1 MATRHIYGPVV
12 GPENANFVKAYHIL
26 EDVPL
31 TNKYLR
37 SFGPEAPDTVF
48 ASNPEKT
55 NQRIVEN
62 KKDYDLQKAMHGQMP
77 RGPYYW
83 QNPDGVWGRVWLADR
98 NCNATYIPMMHC
110 PFGGEY
116 DPRLDNV
123 MPHFEDVEVA
133 KKNAQTKANCLAHGA
148 PAPPDVIPS
157 VEVQKVR
164 VTFRTPRVFYDDLE
178 EGEKKE
184 YYVNL
189 EEFRQCLYHEKANR
203 KAFLA
208 QTQKVLSLSLP
219 IKLPIKERPTRTM
232 QSLFQA
238 VDNVRRSGRTRNR
251 PNWLA
256 GPKTLPTRRGPTK
269 RRLFIKGPKGPTSKK
284 PKKVSESLQKLAKF
298 PNSVLKAKY
307 KISRKEEDLKSAQY
321 EALAGER
328 ELIKLGQDWDSAF
341 LKAKDGVSI
350 EATARVFFSLPY
362 RSELARD
369 MFKLICGNCTKQH
382 LQYAAEKFHAVAI
395 KSVREEYRAVM
406 PINLVSPDKKKKT
419 KKKSRSSKGPK
430 RGSTQGPDIAMSKGP
445 EASVPK
451 GPKVAEQ
458 KGPKVT
464 EQKGPS
470 AAKQQ
475 GPKAPEQT
483 GPKPAEPKG
492 PKAHGHKKP
501 AYHYLSDFKTRKR
514 IKQRAVPKGP
524 QVAVPKRPQV
534 AVPKGPEAAAQKGPE
549 APAQKGPK
557 APAQKGP
564 GIATPDT
571 DPEFPVHKR
580 HWIRSNRAKSGYK
593 GVMACTRNPST
604 PWRAKS
610 SSGKTL
616 GRFATRAEACEAVY
630 RASQEHKA
638 QKQRAKSEADNP
650 LQMWEDELK
659 QLNY

>member
-48 ASNPEKT
+48 ATNPEKT

-164 VTFRTPRVFYDDLE
+164 VTFSTPRVFYDDLE

-208 QTQKVLSLSLP
+208 QMQEVMSLSLP

-232 QSLFQA
+232 QSLIQA

-269 RRLFIKGPKGPTSKK
+269 RRLFIKKGSTSKK
-284 PKKVSESLQKLAKF
+284 PKKVSESLKKLAKF

-406 PINLVSPDKKKKT
+406 PINLVSPDKKKRPRKNRAVT
-419 KKKSRSSKGPK
+419 RAQNAAAPRAQISPCQRARRLPCQRAQRLPSKRAQRSPSKRARRPPNNRAQRPRSKRAQRPRSKRAQRPRSKRAQSLPSQRAQRPTGTTSLPIITCLISKPASASSKGPCQ
-430 RGSTQGPDIAMSKGP
+430 RAHRSPCQ
-445 EASVPK
+445 
-451 GPKVAEQ
+451 
-458 KGPKVT
+458 
-464 EQKGPS
+464 S
-470 AAKQQ
+470 AHRSPCQRAQRL
-475 GPKAPEQT
+475 P
-483 GPKPAEPKG
+483 
-492 PKAHGHKKP
+492 
-501 AYHYLSDFKTRKR
+501 RKR
-514 IKQRAVPKGP
+514 AQRLPR
-524 QVAVPKRPQV
+524 KRAQRLPRKRAPGSLRQIRILSSRYTN
-534 AVPKGPEAAAQKGPE
+534 GTGSEATARS
-549 APAQKGPK
+549 
-557 APAQKGP
+557 P
-564 GIATPDT
+564 GIK
-571 DPEFPVHKR
+571 E
-580 HWIRSNRAKSGYK
+580 
-593 GVMACTRNPST
+593 
-604 PWRAKS
+604 
-610 SSGKTL
+610 
-616 GRFATRAEACEAVY
+616 
-630 RASQEHKA
+630 
-638 QKQRAKSEADNP
+638 
-650 LQMWEDELK
+650 
-659 QLNY
+659 

>member
-83 QNPDGVWGRVWLADR
+83 KNPDGVWGRVWLADR

-164 VTFRTPRVFYDDLE
+164 VTFSTPRVFYDDLE
-178 EGEKKE
+178 EGDKKE

-189 EEFRQCLYHEKANR
+189 EEFKRCLYHEKANR

-219 IKLPIKERPTRTM
+219 IKLPIKERPPTRTM
-232 QSLFQA
+232 QSLIQA
-238 VDNVRRSGRTRNR
+238 VDNVRRSDRTRNM
-251 PNWLA
+251 PNWFA

-269 RRLFIKGPKGPTSKK
+269 RRLFIKGPKGPTSKN
-284 PKKVSESLQKLAKF
+284 PKKESESLQKLAKF

-406 PINLVSPDKKKKT
+406 PINLVSPDKKKRPRKN
-419 KKKSRSSKGPK
+419 R
-430 RGSTQGPDIAMSKGP
+430 A
-445 EASVPK
+445 
-451 GPKVAEQ
+451 
-458 KGPKVT
+458 VT
-464 EQKGPS
+464 RAQN
-470 AAKQQ
+470 AA
-475 GPKAPEQT
+475 APRAQIS
-483 GPKPAEPKG
+483 PC
-492 PKAHGHKKP
+492 
-501 AYHYLSDFKTRKR
+501 
-514 IKQRAVPKGP
+514 QRARRLPCQRAQRSP
-524 QVAVPKRPQV
+524 SKRAHRCPSQT
-534 AVPKGPEAAAQKGPE
+534 ARRPP
-549 APAQKGPK
+549 
-557 APAQKGP
+557 
-564 GIATPDT
+564 
-571 DPEFPVHKR
+571 
-580 HWIRSNRAKSGYK
+580 SNRAQRP
-593 GVMACTRNPST
+593 RNKRVQRSRSKHAQSLPS
-604 PWRAKS
+604 
-610 SSGKTL
+610 
-616 GRFATRAEACEAVY
+616 
-630 RASQEHKA
+630 
-638 QKQRAKSEADNP
+638 QRAQRPTGAT
-650 LQMWEDELK
+650 K
-659 QLNY
+659 QKI